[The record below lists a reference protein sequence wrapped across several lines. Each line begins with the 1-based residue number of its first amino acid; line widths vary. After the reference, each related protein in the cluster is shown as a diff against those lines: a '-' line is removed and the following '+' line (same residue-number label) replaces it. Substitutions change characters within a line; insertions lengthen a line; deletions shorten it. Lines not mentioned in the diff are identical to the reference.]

1 VILNTITLKE
11 NWRYN
16 MKTLFNIFIFYFLVT
31 VCSSSY
37 VVSSSSEDTSV
48 DKFNESA
55 EGEEAEIILSD
66 STEIT
71 ATEVYLSADSLYWFN
86 PETKLKTGVAKSE
99 ISKVMFTDTWTGG
112 AYGAG
117 AGFIGGMSLCVAVSD
132 SIENS
137 QFVNYMGGL
146 AALGVVGALIGFP
159 IGLIVGYPIEY
170 EFQNDEQARKQ

>member
-1 VILNTITLKE
+1 MATFLQILFFLSLFLITA
-11 NWRYN
+11 
-16 MKTLFNIFIFYFLVT
+16 
-31 VCSSSY
+31 CSSSY
-37 VVSSSSEDTSV
+37 VVSSSGEDASI
-48 DKFNESA
+48 DEFNEFA
-55 EGEEAEIILSD
+55 AGKEAEIIL
-66 STEIT
+66 TNTVPIT
-71 ATEVYLSADSLYWFN
+71 ATEVHLSGDSLHWFN
-86 PETKLKTGVAKSE
+86 TETKLKTGVAKSE

-117 AGFIGGMSLCVAVSD
+117 AGFIGGMSLWVAVSD

-170 EFQNDEQARKQ
+170 EFQNDKQGPQR

>member
-1 VILNTITLKE
+1 MYLLKE

-16 MKTLFNIFIFYFLVT
+16 MKTMFALIIFYFLVT
-31 VCSSSY
+31 ACSSSY
-37 VVSSSSEDTSV
+37 VVSSSNGDKSV
-48 DKFNESA
+48 DEFNESA

-71 ATEVYLSADSLYWFN
+71 ATGVYLSADSLYWFN
-86 PETKLKTGVAKSE
+86 PETQLKTGLSISE
-99 ISKVMFTDTWTGG
+99 ISKVMFTDTWQGG
-112 AYGAG
+112 LRGAG
-117 AGFIGGMSLCVAVSD
+117 GGFIGGASLWVAVSD

-137 QFVNYMGGL
+137 KFVNYMGGL

>member
-1 VILNTITLKE
+1 MNTFLQILFVLSLFLITA
-11 NWRYN
+11 
-16 MKTLFNIFIFYFLVT
+16 
-31 VCSSSY
+31 CSSSY
-37 VVSSSSEDTSV
+37 VVNSNSPTYDTSV
-48 DKFNESA
+48 AEFNESA

-99 ISKVMFTDTWTGG
+99 ISKVMFTDTWQGG
-112 AYGAG
+112 LRGAG
-117 AGFIGGMSLCVAVSD
+117 AGFIGGASLWVAVSD

-137 QFVNYMGGL
+137 KFVSYMGGL
-146 AALGVVGALIGFP
+146 AALGVVCAIIGFP

-170 EFQNDEQARKQ
+170 EFQNTEQRGRSAKAGKE

>member
-1 VILNTITLKE
+1 MNTHIE

-16 MKTLFNIFIFYFLVT
+16 MKTISALIIFCFLVT
-31 VCSSSY
+31 ACSSSY
-37 VVSSSSEDTSV
+37 VVSSSREDTSV
-48 DKFNESA
+48 DEFNKSV
-55 EGEEAEIILSD
+55 EGEEAEIILTD
-66 STEIT
+66 SSVIT
-71 ATEVYLSADSLYWFN
+71 ATDLYLSADSLYWFN
-86 PETKLKTGVAKSE
+86 PETKLKTSVEKSE

-117 AGFIGGMSLCVAVSD
+117 AGFIGGASLWVAVSD

-170 EFQNDEQARKQ
+170 NFQNSEQARKQ